1 MTDLETDPKTPSL
14 PIAACQ
20 QCLSSMIV
28 LLLVLEHSQITFTQE
43 GDYGFA
49 RLWFCY

>member
-1 MTDLETDPKTPSL
+1 MTDLETDPKAPSL
-14 PIAACQ
+14 PYADCQ

-28 LLLVLEHSQITFTQE
+28 LLLVLEHSQITFTQK

-49 RLWFCY
+49 HYWFFN